1 MTPPS
6 TPEPKPMTDPASD
19 DLGDLLPTTPF
30 LDEETPFA
38 TMMSVFDEAAE
49 KLLIDQTE
57 YSILRKPDRE
67 MVVAVPVRL
76 DNGSVAVFDGYR
88 VQHNMGKGPFIGPL
102 RLDPNLRL
110 DELRA
115 LAGWMT
121 WKCAV
126 MNVPFGGAAGGIR
139 INKMRRSRGEIE
151 RAVRRYTASLLDV
164 LGPDRDVFSP
174 DKAADE
180 EVMGW
185 VMDTV
190 SNHYRHTTTAAVTGK
205 PTVLGGSSHH
215 HDATAQGL
223 RVILGL
229 ALDHY
234 DMLDPTESTRVIIQG
249 AGSVGGNLARLL
261 AADGHN
267 VVGLSDVHG
276 GFYSEGGLDVYAL
289 MDHKDEHGGLDGAEG
304 DFERLT
310 NEELLTRACDVL
322 IPCAVANVITI
333 RNAGQIRA
341 RLVLEGA
348 HGPVTGRA
356 DRVLNERGIPVVP
369 DILANGG
376 GVVVNYFEWVQNR
389 TGYQWLEAVV
399 NTRLRRFMSEAWESV
414 IALQSQQEVRLRTAA
429 NMLAVQRVADADR
442 FRGVYA

>member
-1 MTPPS
+1 MSPQAAAG
-6 TPEPKPMTDPASD
+6 DAD
-19 DLGDLLPTTPF
+19 DLGDLLPTTPL
-30 LDEETPFA
+30 LDDETPFA
-38 TMMSVFDEAAE
+38 TMMGVFDEAAE
-49 KLLIDQTE
+49 KLLIDATE
-57 YSILRKPDRE
+57 YAILRKPDRE
-67 MVVAVPVRL
+67 LSVAVPVKL
-76 DNGSVAVFDGYR
+76 DDGTLAMFDGYR

-102 RLDPNLRL
+102 RLDPGLRM

-139 INKMRRSRGEIE
+139 INRTRRSRGEIE

-164 LGPDRDVFSP
+164 LGPDRDIFSP

-190 SNHYRHTTTAAVTGK
+190 SNHLRHTTTAAVTGK
-205 PTVLGGSSHH
+205 PIVLGGSSHH

-223 RVILGL
+223 RVILNL
-229 ALDHY
+229 ALDRFG
-234 DMLDPTESTRVIIQG
+234 LTEAGSSPRVIVQG
-249 AGSVGGNLARLL
+249 AGSVGGNLAQLL
-261 AADGHN
+261 AADGHT
-267 VVGLSDVHG
+267 VVGFSDVHG
-276 GFYSEGGLDVYAL
+276 GFYAPDGLDVGAL
-289 MDHKDEHGGLDGAEG
+289 MAWKHEHGTLEGAPG

-310 NEELLTRACDVL
+310 NEELLTRPCDVL
-322 IPCAVANVITI
+322 LPCAVANVITI
-333 RNAGQIRA
+333 RNASQIRA
-341 RLVLEGA
+341 RLVIEGA

-356 DRVLNERGIPVVP
+356 DRILNERKIPVVP

-389 TGYQWLEAVV
+389 TGYYWLEAVV
-399 NTRLRRFMSEAWESV
+399 STRLRRFMTEAWESV
-414 IALQSQQEVRLRTAA
+414 IAVREEREVRLRTAA
-429 NMLAVQRVADADR
+429 NMLAVQRVSDADR
-442 FRGVYA
+442 LRGVYA

>member
-1 MTPPS
+1 VSQAPPS
-6 TPEPKPMTDPASD
+6 DSE
-19 DLGDLLPTTPF
+19 DLGDLLPSTPL

-49 KLLIDQTE
+49 KLLMEATE
-57 YSILRKPDRE
+57 YAILRKPDRE
-67 MVVAVPVRL
+67 LIVAVPVKL
-76 DNGSVAVFDGYR
+76 DDGTTAVFDGYR
-88 VQHNMGKGPFIGPL
+88 VQHNMGKGPFIGPM
-102 RLDPNLRL
+102 RLDPNLRV

-139 INKMRRSRGEIE
+139 INRARRSRGEVE

-180 EVMGW
+180 ELMGW

-190 SNHYRHTTTAAVTGK
+190 SNHIRHTTTAAVTGK
-205 PTVLGGSSHH
+205 PIVLGGSVHH
-215 HDATAQGL
+215 DDATAQGL
-223 RVILGL
+223 RVVLGL
-229 ALDHY
+229 ALEHFEMRAPDAG
-234 DMLDPTESTRVIIQG
+234 TRVIIQG

-261 AADGHN
+261 AADGHT
-267 VVGLSDVHG
+267 VVGCSDVHG
-276 GFYSEGGLDVYAL
+276 ALYSDDGLDVTAL
-289 MDHKDEHGGLDGAEG
+289 MDWKNEHGSLEDAPGNH
-304 DFERLT
+304 ERIT
-310 NEELLTRACDVL
+310 NEELLTRPCDVL
-322 IPCAVANVITI
+322 LPCAVANVITL
-333 RNAGQIRA
+333 RNAAQIRA
-341 RLVLEGA
+341 RLIIEGA

-356 DRVLNERGIPVVP
+356 DRILSERGIPVVP

-389 TGYQWLEAVV
+389 TGYQWLEAVI

-414 IALQSQQEVRLRTAA
+414 VAMQQRHDVRLRTAA
-429 NMLAVQRVADADR
+429 NMLAVQRVATADR
-442 FRGVYA
+442 YRGVYA

>member
-1 MTPPS
+1 MNAYPT
-6 TPEPKPMTDPASD
+6 ASDAD
-19 DLGDLLPTTPF
+19 DLGDLLPTTPL
-30 LDEETPFA
+30 LDDETPFA
-38 TMMSVFDEAAE
+38 TMMGVFDEAAE
-49 KLLIDQTE
+49 KLLIDATE
-57 YSILRKPDRE
+57 YAILRKPDRE
-67 MVVAVPVRL
+67 LSVAVPVKL
-76 DNGSVAVFDGYR
+76 DDGSLAMFDGYR

-102 RLDPNLRL
+102 RLDPGLRM

-139 INKMRRSRGEIE
+139 INRTRRSRGEME

-164 LGPDRDVFSP
+164 LGPDRDIFSP

-190 SNHYRHTTTAAVTGK
+190 SNHFRHTTTAAVTGK

-223 RVILGL
+223 RVILNL
-229 ALDHY
+229 ALDRFG
-234 DMLDPTESTRVIIQG
+234 LTEAGASTRVIVQG
-249 AGSVGGNLARLL
+249 AGSVGGNLAQLL
-261 AADGHN
+261 VADGHT

-276 GFYSEGGLDVYAL
+276 GFYDHDGLDVGAL
-289 MDHKDEHGGLDGAEG
+289 MAWKGEHGTLEGAPG
-304 DFERLT
+304 GFERLT
-310 NEELLTRACDVL
+310 NEELLMRPCDVL
-322 IPCAVANVITI
+322 LPCAVANVITI
-333 RNAGQIRA
+333 RNAAQIHA
-341 RLVLEGA
+341 RLVIEGA

-356 DRVLNERGIPVVP
+356 DRILNERKIPVVP

-389 TGYQWLEAVV
+389 TGYYWLEAVV
-399 NTRLRRFMSEAWESV
+399 STRLRRFMTEAWESV
-414 IALQSQQEVRLRTAA
+414 IAVREEREVRLRTAA
-429 NMLAVQRVADADR
+429 NMLAVQRVSDADR
-442 FRGVYA
+442 LRGVYA